1 MTAFKF
7 QTLNVL
13 QKLRGIKMPG
23 YVSLFEAESRQGERR
38 RRATRPERPAAMAR
52 RNSSPGVDSLE
63 GIIDDLS
70 QHEEMTSR
78 SGEPSDKFNLVF
90 RAPSRGLPRFL

>member
-38 RRATRPERPAAMAR
+38 RRATRPAMAR

-70 QHEEMTSR
+70 QHEMSR

>member
-13 QKLRGIKMPG
+13 QKLRGIKLPG

-38 RRATRPERPAAMAR
+38 RRATRPERPAAAR

-70 QHEEMTSR
+70 QHEEMSSR
-78 SGEPSDKFNLVF
+78 SGESEQKFK
-90 RAPSRGLPRFL
+90 

>member
-38 RRATRPERPAAMAR
+38 RGATRPAAAR

-70 QHEEMTSR
+70 QHEMSSR
-78 SGEPSDKFNLVF
+78 SGESEQTN
-90 RAPSRGLPRFL
+90 SN